1 MREDFK
7 QLVEDILPNLTALRD
22 GRVAGVVADW
32 PMLRKEA
39 RIALRLLADTLEEM
53 HGKDPEATT
62 DPRR

>member
-1 MREDFK
+1 MRENFA

-39 RIALRLLADTLEEM
+39 RIVLRLLAHTLEEM
-53 HGKDPEATT
+53 HGKDLETPTN
-62 DPRR
+62 PRS